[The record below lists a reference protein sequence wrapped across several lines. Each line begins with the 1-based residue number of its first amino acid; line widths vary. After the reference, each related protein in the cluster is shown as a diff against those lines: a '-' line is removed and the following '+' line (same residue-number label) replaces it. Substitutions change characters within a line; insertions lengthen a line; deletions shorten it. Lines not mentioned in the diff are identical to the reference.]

1 MHKSKVNYLIDCMKI
16 IRYRFKKRWNI
27 SKRELKKNYKSVH
40 SIPIELV
47 FRFFK
52 EHNQLVILMVRFQGF
67 IQKINFQNMK
77 IGQFMNPLSSNWD
90 TYESVSILNSTHVLY
105 KNDRLKTNPALQS
118 LTLPANT
125 VKSILYNRD
134 MRINTEET
142 IRI

>member
-16 IRYRFKKRWNI
+16 IKYRFKKRWNI

-40 SIPIELV
+40 SIQIELV

-77 IGQFMNPLSSNWD
+77 KTQD
-90 TYESVSILNSTHVLY
+90 TDKILFSTL
-105 KNDRLKTNPALQS
+105 LKM
-118 LTLPANT
+118 
-125 VKSILYNRD
+125 I
-134 MRINTEET
+134 INN
-142 IRI
+142 